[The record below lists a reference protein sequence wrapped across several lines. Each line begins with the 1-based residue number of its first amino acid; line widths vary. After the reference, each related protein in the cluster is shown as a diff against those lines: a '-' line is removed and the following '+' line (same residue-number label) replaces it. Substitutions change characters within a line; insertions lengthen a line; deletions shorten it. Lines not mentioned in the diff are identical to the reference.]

1 MEFINNINWET
12 LGTTIL
18 SIIYILAGVYF
29 WLKKN
34 IANIKQLQSDSAD
47 LSVQVK
53 YYKAMIKGSKDLR
66 NEISDSKM
74 ATNNMLR
81 EFKVSNER
89 KDKLIDDLRSELKEL
104 KSDTRDLINVI
115 KEKEGL

>member
-1 MEFINNINWET
+1 MEFLSTVNWET
-12 LGTTIL
+12 IGVTVLG
-18 SIIYILAGVYF
+18 IISTLIGIYA

-34 IANIKQLQSDSAD
+34 LANIKQLQADSAD

-66 NEISDSKM
+66 NEISDSKL

-89 KDKLIDDLRSELKEL
+89 KDKMIDNLKSELTEL
-104 KSDTRDLINVI
+104 KSDVRNLINVI
-115 KEKEGL
+115 KEKEDL